1 MDRSIYLDNHA
12 TTKMDPRVLDA
23 MIPYFT
29 ENFGNAASRNHAYG
43 WKAEEGVE
51 HARGDVAA
59 LIGADPKE
67 IVFTSGMTESDN
79 LAIKG
84 VAEMYR
90 EKGNHLIAVE
100 TDIRSILDPLHA
112 LERHGFTLTLLP
124 VDSKGRVDPEK
135 LREAI
140 RPETILVSM
149 MMVNHEIGTI
159 QPMEEIGKITREKG
173 VLLHVNASYSAGA
186 VPIDVNR
193 MNIDLLSMNAH
204 LIYGPKGVGALYVRR
219 KNPRVRIT
227 PQIEGGGHERGVR
240 SGTLNTPGI
249 VGMGYA
255 CRLLR
260 ENWEAEIALL
270 SGLRNKLENGILE
283 ELDYVSINGD
293 VDNRSPAVSNLSFAF
308 VEGEA
313 LLMGLKEIA
322 LSSGSA
328 CTSSTLEPSYVLRAL
343 GVGTDLAHSSIR
355 FTVGRF
361 NTEEEI
367 AYTVRRVKEAVSRL
381 RDMSPLYE
389 MAKEGIDLK
398 SVQWNSH

>member
-12 TTKMDPRVLDA
+12 TTKLDPRVLDA

-43 WKAEEGVE
+43 WKAEEAVDQ
-51 HARGDVAA
+51 ARSDVAA

-84 VAEMYR
+84 VSEMYR

-112 LERHGFTLTLLP
+112 LERHGFTLTILP

-173 VLLHVNASYSAGA
+173 VLLHVNASYSAGT

-227 PQIEGGGHERGVR
+227 PQIEGGGHERGLR

-249 VGMGYA
+249 VGMGVA

-260 ENWEAEIALL
+260 ENWDSEIAFLT
-270 SGLRNKLENGILE
+270 GLRNKLENGIME
-283 ELDYVSINGD
+283 ELDYVSVNGD
-293 VDNRSPAVSNLSFAF
+293 VDHRSPAVSNLSFAF

-367 AYTVRRVKEAVSRL
+367 SYTVRRVKEAVSRL

-398 SVQWNSH
+398 SVQWNTH

>member
-12 TTKMDPRVLDA
+12 TTKLDPRVLDA

-43 WKAEEGVE
+43 WKAEEAVDQ
-51 HARGDVAA
+51 ARSDVAA

-112 LERHGFTLTLLP
+112 LERHGFTLTILP

-173 VLLHVNASYSAGA
+173 VLLHINASYSAGT

-227 PQIEGGGHERGVR
+227 PQIEGGGHERGLR

-249 VGMGYA
+249 VGMGVA

-260 ENWEAEIALL
+260 ENWDSEIAFLT
-270 SGLRNKLENGILE
+270 GLRNKLENGIME
-283 ELDYVSINGD
+283 ELDYVSVNGD
-293 VDNRSPAVSNLSFAF
+293 VDHRSPAVSNLSFAF

-367 AYTVRRVKEAVSRL
+367 SYTVRRVKEAVSRL

-398 SVQWNSH
+398 SVQWNTH

>member
-1 MDRSIYLDNHA
+1 
-12 TTKMDPRVLDA
+12 MDPRVLDA

>member
-12 TTKMDPRVLDA
+12 TTKLDPRVLDA

-43 WKAEEGVE
+43 WKAEEAVDQ
-51 HARGDVAA
+51 ARSDVAA
-59 LIGADPKE
+59 LIGADSKE

-79 LAIKG
+79 LAVKG

-112 LERHGFTLTLLP
+112 LERHGFTLTILP
-124 VDSKGRVDPEK
+124 VDSKGRVNPEK

-159 QPMEEIGKITREKG
+159 QPMEEIGKITREKS
-173 VLLHVNASYSAGA
+173 VLLHINASYSAGT

-219 KNPRVRIT
+219 KNPRVRVT
-227 PQIEGGGHERGVR
+227 PQIEGGGHERGYR

-249 VGMGYA
+249 VGMGVA

-260 ENWEAEIALL
+260 ENWSSEIAFLT
-270 SGLRNKLENGILE
+270 GLRNKLENGIME

-293 VDNRSPAVSNLSFAF
+293 VDHRSPAVSNLSFAF

-328 CTSSTLEPSYVLRAL
+328 CTSSTLEPSYVLRE
-343 GVGTDLAHSSIR
+343 SMM
-355 FTVGRF
+355 
-361 NTEEEI
+361 E
-367 AYTVRRVKEAVSRL
+367 
-381 RDMSPLYE
+381 
-389 MAKEGIDLK
+389 
-398 SVQWNSH
+398 